1 MIFYEINS
9 LNWVNKAM
17 IYYMECYNTMFHAD
31 SIGKMYKYSYIIKNM
46 IENYE
51 IESINLDIQYS
62 KLIYG
67 ELNFLL

>member
-1 MIFYEINS
+1 
-9 LNWVNKAM
+9 M
-17 IYYMECYNTMFHAD
+17 IYYMECYNTMFHVD

-67 ELNFLL
+67 ELNLLL